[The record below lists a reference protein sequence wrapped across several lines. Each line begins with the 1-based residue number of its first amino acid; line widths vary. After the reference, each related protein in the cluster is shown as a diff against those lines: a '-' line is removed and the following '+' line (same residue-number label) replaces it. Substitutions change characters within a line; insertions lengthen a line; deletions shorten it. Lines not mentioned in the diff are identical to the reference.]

1 MCCLKCSTCSDEV
14 CLLVCIVTLVK
25 SVTVLGDINLNIIF
39 FPFIIVIIYEIT
51 KLFIFL
57 FFFTDLQLDILA
69 GS

>member
-1 MCCLKCSTCSDEV
+1 MFVSMYCNTC
-14 CLLVCIVTLVK
+14 K

-39 FPFIIVIIYEIT
+39 FPFIMVIIYKIP

-57 FFFTDLQLDILA
+57 VFFTDLQLDTLA